1 MKPPPLYYPYMKTP
15 MNLIRVVCWLG
26 VCQLPMLASV
36 PFVNPNMGW
45 YRTLA
50 KPPLVPPDMIFGMV
64 WTVLYLLL
72 GIAAA
77 RVFYKGLTEEK
88 YFAAWLLGIQL
99 GLNAL
104 WTPVF
109 FGMHNIPLALA
120 VVVLMLAEGFFMHK
134 AFAKQ
139 SKMAAFL
146 LWPYWLWLM
155 FATYLT
161 SGFLLLN

>member
-1 MKPPPLYYPYMKTP
+1 
-15 MNLIRVVCWLG
+15 MNTLKNFVRAVLWLA
-26 VCQLPMLASV
+26 VCQLPLLVSF
-36 PFVNPNMGW
+36 PFVDPNITW
-45 YRTLA
+45 YHTLT
-50 KPPLVPPDMIFGMV
+50 KPPFVPPDMIFGMV

-72 GIAAA
+72 GIAAGLI
-77 RVFYKGLTEEK
+77 FYKGITEK
-88 YFAAWLLGIQL
+88 HHFAAWLLGIQL

-109 FGMHNIPLALA
+109 FGLHNFALALA

-134 AFAKQ
+134 TFAKH
-139 SKMAAFL
+139 SKPASRL

-161 SGFLLLN
+161 AGYMMLN

>member
-1 MKPPPLYYPYMKTP
+1 MKTLK
-15 MNLIRVVCWLG
+15 NTIRVVFWLG
-26 VCQLPMLASV
+26 MCQLPMLASA
-36 PFVNPNMGW
+36 PFVDPNMTW
-45 YRTLA
+45 YRTLT

-64 WTVLYLLL
+64 WTVLYLLV
-72 GIAAA
+72 GIAAVL
-77 RVFYKGLTEEK
+77 VFYKGLTEKK

-109 FGMHNIPLALA
+109 FGMHNLALALA

-139 SKMAAFL
+139 SKMAALL
-146 LWPYWLWLM
+146 LWPYWGWLL

-161 SGFLLLN
+161 AGFLLLN